1 MAIVGDAYVVVRAI
15 TSSVEKDIQKAFDGV
30 DRVGEKAGKDLS
42 DGVNRGFSRSGNNF
56 NFITPRFLASVD
68 AARER
73 FSSLTRAG
81 YVLAPSI
88 TALGGIIGLLG
99 TGLISLTSIIGAA
112 ATPALITLAGAFTAA
127 GQAALTLKL
136 AFSGVAKAVQAG
148 TKASKKT
155 VSSTRSEEAAQR
167 NLLAAYERLAE
178 ARETAIEQLQQLG
191 FDSEDAAIS
200 EKKAALELEKAR
212 ETLARVADLPPNSR
226 ARKEAEL
233 AFAEADLNYRR
244 AIDRNNDLK
253 KSEAANAKLGPD
265 VKSQVDGSKI
275 VLDATRNVIEATEA
289 RDAALQGSGGDAY
302 ADALSGL
309 SEEAQNFAK
318 YLVSIQGEFKK
329 LRDAAGAKL
338 FPQLETAIRIL
349 VKDLFPALAP
359 LLKSTGDVLGK
370 VAIRIAKVI
379 TSAENLKRLK
389 SIWKTNNTFIDNLGY
404 AVGNLYEG
412 FLILL
417 GAAKPLIDAFGKF
430 LKNVTETWKETLKAD
445 EASGKL
451 AERFKIAKKILEDL
465 GTILGNVFGG
475 FKNLVKANV
484 GPGSGGQIFLD
495 YFKDVSLAFKNLE
508 KIDGK
513 PLKEFFAKAAENGTK
528 LLDLL
533 GNILGGFITLADN
546 PELGVFL
553 GQLNDVTD
561 IFQQIGEDISASLPS
576 FGAFLIELS
585 KFVQTV
591 TESGSITIFFD
602 TLRSALEKL
611 NDFLGTEFGQKLL
624 EVSAQ
629 ILPVLAA
636 FGLITKTVGFFGKVL
651 LGPIVSVGKFA
662 VGAKNLYS
670 EIKFLGPGL
679 KTVAIQAKD
688 TAVKLGTT
696 LFNGAKAAATGL
708 ISLGKAIGKELV
720 TAFKGLGAVMKA
732 NPLGV
737 FLTVVGLV
745 IAAVA
750 ILYAKSET
758 FRNLVDG
765 IGTAIKNAFSGVI
778 YFLKNN
784 WPLIL
789 AILTGPIGLAVLAI
803 VKNFDEIVA
812 FVKGLGSKLAEAGKA
827 IWDWIVDFFKD
838 RYNTLKG
845 NIEAF
850 ITFITGLPGKV
861 KTAAAGIFNWLVDFF
876 KDRYET
882 LKGNIGL
889 MVDFVKSLPGKIANA
904 AKGMWDGLKGGLQ
917 DVINFIIKGLN
928 NAIGAINLL
937 LKGLKFAT
945 FGKVDFQIS
954 PIPPVKFA
962 KGGTVMPSAGGT
974 LATIGE
980 AGRPER
986 VEPLDPDGLS
996 KRDKAM
1002 IEMLSG
1008 GKGSGINITIN
1019 PSAGMDERE
1028 LASIVSRQIAFQ
1040 LRKGAA

>member
-15 TSSVEKDIQKAFDGV
+15 TSSVERDIQKAFNGV
-30 DRVGEKAGKDLS
+30 DRVGEKAGKDIS
-42 DGVNRGFSRSGNNF
+42 DGVNRGFSRSSSNF

-155 VSSTRSEEAAQR
+155 VSSVKSEEAAQR

-212 ETLARVADLPPNSR
+212 EALARVSDLPPNSR

-233 AFAEADLNYRR
+233 AFAEADLNLRR
-244 AIDRNNDLK
+244 AVDRNNDLK
-253 KSEAANAKLGPD
+253 KSEAANAKLGPELED
-265 VKSQVDGSKI
+265 QIKGSK
-275 VLDATRNVIEATEA
+275 VFLEATRNVVQATEA
-289 RDAALQGSGGDAY
+289 RDAALQGTGGDAY

-309 SEEAQNFAK
+309 SEEAQNFVK

-329 LRDAAGAKL
+329 LKDAAGAEL

-349 VKDLFPALAP
+349 VKDLFPVLIP
-359 LLKSTGDVLGK
+359 LFRSTGAVLGK

-379 TSAENLKRLK
+379 TSAENLKRLE
-389 SIWKTNNTFIDNLGY
+389 SIWKTNNKFIDNLGS

-417 GAAKPLIDAFGKF
+417 NAAKPLIDAFGEF
-430 LKNVTETWKETLKAD
+430 LKNTTESWKETLKLD

-451 AERFKIAKKILEDL
+451 AERFKIAKGILEDL

-484 GPGSGGQIFLD
+484 GPGSGGQIFLN

-513 PLKEFFAKAAENGTK
+513 PLREFFAAAARNGTK

-533 GNILGGFITLADN
+533 GNIIGGFITLADN

-553 GQLNDVTD
+553 GQLNEVTD
-561 IFQQIGEDISASLPS
+561 IFQEIGEDISASLPS

-585 KFVQTV
+585 EFVQLV

-602 TLRSALEKL
+602 TLRITLEKL
-611 NDFLGTEFGQKLL
+611 NNFLRSDFGQKLL
-624 EVSAQ
+624 EVSSQ

-636 FGLITKTVGFFGKVL
+636 LGLITKTLSFFGKVF
-651 LGPIVSVGKFA
+651 LGPIVSLGKFA
-662 VGAKNLYS
+662 IGAKNLYS
-670 EIKFLGPGL
+670 EIKFLGPAL
-679 KTVAIQAKD
+679 QTLAIQAKD
-688 TAVKLGTT
+688 TAVKLGTI
-696 LFNGAKAAATGL
+696 LFNGARAAVTGL
-708 ISLGKAIGKELV
+708 GQLAVAIGTSLV
-720 TAFKGLGAVMKA
+720 SAFKALGVVMRA

-745 IAAVA
+745 LVA
-750 ILYAKSET
+750 IGILYAKSET

-765 IGTAIKNAFSGVI
+765 IGTAIKNAFSGTI
-778 YFLKNN
+778 DFLKNN
-784 WPLIL
+784 WPTIL

-803 VKNFDEIVA
+803 AKN
-812 FVKGLGSKLAEAGKA
+812 
-827 IWDWIVDFFKD
+827 WDTIIS
-838 RYNTLKG
+838 T
-845 NIEAF
+845 
-850 ITFITGLPGKV
+850 
-861 KTAAAGIFNWLVDFF
+861 
-876 KDRYET
+876 
-882 LKGNIGL
+882 
-889 MVDFVKSLPGKIANA
+889 
-904 AKGMWDGLKGGLQ
+904 
-917 DVINFIIKGLN
+917 IKGLPKRIRD
-928 NAIGAINLL
+928 AASGLWDGIKDSFKSAINYIINRWNALQFS
-937 LKGLKFAT
+937 LKFPDKI
-945 FGKVDFQIS
+945 FGIPLGPLSGKGFTLDT
-954 PIPPVKFA
+954 PNIPPLA
-962 KGGTVMPSAGGT
+962 KGGVVMPSAGGT
-974 LATIGE
+974 LAQIGE

-986 VEPLDPDGLS
+986 IEPLDPDGLS

-1008 GKGSGINITIN
+1008 GRGSGINITIN

>member
-15 TSSVEKDIQKAFDGV
+15 TSSVERDIQKAFNGV

-42 DGVNRGFSRSGNNF
+42 DGVNRGFTRSGNNF
-56 NFITPRFLASVD
+56 NFVTPRFLASVD
-68 AARER
+68 SARER

-99 TGLISLTSIIGAA
+99 TGLISLTSVIGAA
-112 ATPALITLAGAFTAA
+112 ASPALITLAGSFTAA
-127 GQAALTLKL
+127 AQGALTLKL
-136 AFSGVAKAVQAG
+136 AFSGVAKAIQAG

-155 VSSTRSEEAAQR
+155 VSSTKSEEAAQR

-309 SEEAQNFAK
+309 SEEAKSFVE
-318 YLVSIQGEFKK
+318 YIVSIQGEFKK
-329 LRDAAGAKL
+329 LKDAAGAEL

-349 VKDLFPALAP
+349 VKDLFPVLIP
-359 LLKSTGDVLGK
+359 LLRSTGAVLGK

-417 GAAKPLIDAFGKF
+417 DAAKPLIDAFGKF

-445 EASGKL
+445 EATGKL
-451 AERFKIAKKILEDL
+451 AERFKIAKGILEDL

-484 GPGSGGQIFLD
+484 GPGSGGQIFLN

-533 GNILGGFITLADN
+533 GNIIGGFITLADN

-553 GQLNDVTD
+553 GQLNQVVD
-561 IFQQIGEDISASLPS
+561 IFQEIGENISASLPS
-576 FGAFLIELS
+576 FGNFLIEFAKLV
-585 KFVQTV
+585 KTV
-591 TESGSITIFFD
+591 TDSGSVTIFFD
-602 TLRSALEKL
+602 TLSTVLKGL
-611 NDFLGTEFGQKLL
+611 NSFLTSEFGKTLL
-624 EVSAQ
+624 NITAQ
-629 ILPVLAA
+629 ILPLLAA
-636 FGLITKTVGFFGKVL
+636 FGLITQVVGFFGKVL
-651 LGPIVSVGKFA
+651 LGPIASLITFTKD
-662 VGAKNLYS
+662 
-670 EIKFLGPGL
+670 IKFLAPAL
-679 KTVAIQAKD
+679 QALVAQFAAPVAIIAALI
-688 TAVKLGTT
+688 AVFVLAYKNSESFRESISAL
-696 LFNGAKAAATGL
+696 AAALTNSVLKAFDDIKATFDKVFGSSKDLSEAFKVIGDVLSVTL
-708 ISLGKAIGKELV
+708 IPVLGAIGGALV
-720 TAFKGLGAVMKA
+720 GTLG
-732 NPLGV
+732 
-737 FLTVVGLV
+737 
-745 IAAVA
+745 
-750 ILYAKSET
+750 
-758 FRNLVDG
+758 
-765 IGTAIKNAFSGVI
+765 
-778 YFLKNN
+778 
-784 WPLIL
+784 
-789 AILTGPIGLAVLAI
+789 
-803 VKNFDEIVA
+803 
-812 FVKGLGSKLAEAGKA
+812 
-827 IWDWIVDFFKD
+827 
-838 RYNTLKG
+838 
-845 NIEAF
+845 
-850 ITFITGLPGKV
+850 
-861 KTAAAGIFNWLVDFF
+861 
-876 KDRYET
+876 
-882 LKGNIGL
+882 
-889 MVDFVKSLPGKIANA
+889 
-904 AKGMWDGLKGGLQ
+904 
-917 DVINFIIKGLN
+917 
-928 NAIGAINLL
+928 GAINTIIYALGA
-937 LKGLKFAT
+937 LKDVFVFVFNLFKTIVGVFIGIFTGKWGTALDGLRGGLKSFQSF
-945 FGKVDFQIS
+945 FGNVIS
-954 PIPPVKFA
+954 GLIAPFRGLINGIINAWNGIAGKFKIDIPKWVPVIGGQTYSFKTIPNIPAFA

-974 LATIGE
+974 LAQIGE

>member
-15 TSSVEKDIQKAFDGV
+15 TTSVEKDIKKAFKDV
-30 DRVGEKAGKDLS
+30 DRVGEKVGKDLS
-42 DGVNRGFSRSGNNF
+42 DGVNRGFRKSNNNF
-56 NFITPRFLASVD
+56 NLFTPKFLASVD
-68 AARER
+68 AARAR
-73 FSSLTRAG
+73 FTSLTRVG
-81 YVLAPSI
+81 YALAPAL

-99 TGLISLTSIIGAA
+99 TGFISLTSIIGAA
-112 ATPALITLAGAFTAA
+112 TTPALITLAGAFTAA

-136 AFSGVAKAVQAG
+136 AFSGIAKAVQAG
-148 TKASKKT
+148 NKNSKKT
-155 VSSTRSEEAAQR
+155 VSSIKSEEDAQR

-178 ARETAIEQLQQLG
+178 ARQTAIEQLQQLG

-212 ETLARVADLPPNSR
+212 ETLARVSDLPPNSR

-253 KSEAANAKLGPD
+253 KSEAANAKIGPD

-329 LRDAAGAKL
+329 LKDAAGVKL
-338 FPQLETAIRIL
+338 FPQLETAIDNL
-349 VKDLFPALAP
+349 VKNLFPALAP
-359 LLKSTGDVLGK
+359 LLTSTGDVLGK
-370 VAIRIAKVI
+370 VAIRISKVV
-379 TSAENLKRLK
+379 TSSENIKRLE

-404 AVGNLYEG
+404 AVDNLYEG

-417 GAAKPLIDAFGKF
+417 TAAKPLIDAFGKF
-430 LKNVTETWKETLKAD
+430 LKNVTGSWKETLKLD

-451 AERFKIAKKILEDL
+451 EERFKIAKGILEDL

-513 PLKEFFAKAAENGTK
+513 PLKDFFAGAAENGTK
-528 LLDLL
+528 LLNLV
-533 GNILGGFITLADN
+533 GNIIGGFITLADN

-553 GQLNDVTD
+553 GQLNQVVD
-561 IFQQIGEDISASLPS
+561 IFQKIGEDISDSLPS
-576 FGAFLIELS
+576 FGNFLIEFA
-585 KFVQTV
+585 KFVKLV
-591 TESGSITIFFD
+591 TDSGSITIFFD
-602 TLRSALEKL
+602 TLRTALEKL
-611 NDFLGTEFGQKLL
+611 NNFLSSDFGQKLL
-624 EVSAQ
+624 EVSAK

-636 FGLITKTVGFFGKVL
+636 LGLITTSLSFFGKVF
-651 LGPIVSVGKFA
+651 LGPIVSLANFA

-670 EIKFLGPGL
+670 EIKFLSPGL
-679 KTVAIQAKD
+679 QTLAIQAGD
-688 TAVKLGTT
+688 TAKKLGTT
-696 LFNGAKAAATGL
+696 LFNGARAAATGL
-708 ISLGKAIGKELV
+708 ISLAGAIGKELV
-720 TAFKGLGAVMKA
+720 IAFRGLGAVMAA

-745 IAAVA
+745 LVA
-750 ILYAKSET
+750 IGILYTKSET

-765 IGTAIKNAFSGVI
+765 IGTAIKNAFSGAI
-778 YFLKNN
+778 DFLKNN
-784 WPLIL
+784 WPMIL

-803 VKNFDEIVA
+803 SKN
-812 FVKGLGSKLAEAGKA
+812 
-827 IWDWIVDFFKD
+827 WDTIIS
-838 RYNTLKG
+838 T
-845 NIEAF
+845 
-850 ITFITGLPGKV
+850 
-861 KTAAAGIFNWLVDFF
+861 
-876 KDRYET
+876 
-882 LKGNIGL
+882 
-889 MVDFVKSLPGKIANA
+889 
-904 AKGMWDGLKGGLQ
+904 
-917 DVINFIIKGLN
+917 IKGLPARIKDAASGLWDSIGDAFKVMLNKIIGWWN
-928 NAIGAINLL
+928 NFSFTLQIPKNRLTDF
-937 LKGLKFAT
+937 LKVGGLGFTVNTPDIRPLALGGIVPAT
-945 FGKVDFQIS
+945 S
-954 PIPPVKFA
+954 
-962 KGGTVMPSAGGT
+962 GGMIAR
-974 LATIGE
+974 IGE

-996 KRDKAM
+996 KRDKA
-1002 IEMLSG
+1002 IIQMLSG
-1008 GKGSGINITIN
+1008 GAGSGINITIN

>member
-15 TSSVEKDIQKAFDGV
+15 TSSVERDIQKAFSGV
-30 DRVGEKAGKDLS
+30 DRVGEKAGKDIS
-42 DGVNRGFSRSGNNF
+42 DGVNRGFTRSGNNF

-68 AARER
+68 SARER

-112 ATPALITLAGAFTAA
+112 ASPALITLAGSFTAA
-127 GQAALTLKL
+127 AQGALTLKL
-136 AFSGVAKAVQAG
+136 AFSGVAKAIQAG

-155 VSSTRSEEAAQR
+155 VSSTKSEEAAQR

-212 ETLARVADLPPNSR
+212 ETLARVSDLPPNSR

-309 SEEAQNFAK
+309 SEEAKGFVE
-318 YLVSIQGEFKK
+318 YIVSIQGEFKK
-329 LRDAAGAKL
+329 LKDAAGAEL

-349 VKDLFPALAP
+349 VKDLFPVLVP
-359 LLKSTGDVLGK
+359 LLRSTGAVLGK

-389 SIWKTNNTFIDNLGY
+389 SIWKTNNTFIDNLGT
-404 AVGNLYEG
+404 AIGNLYEG

-417 GAAKPLIDAFGKF
+417 VAAKPLIDAFGNF
-430 LKNVTETWKETLKAD
+430 LKNITETWKETLKAD
-445 EASGKL
+445 EATGKL
-451 AERFKIAKKILEDL
+451 AERFKIAKGILEDL

-484 GPGSGGQIFLD
+484 GPGSGGQIFLN

-513 PLKEFFAKAAENGTK
+513 PLREFFADAAENGTK

-533 GNILGGFITLADN
+533 GNIIGGFITLADN

-561 IFQQIGEDISASLPS
+561 IFQEIGENISASLPS
-576 FGAFLIELS
+576 FGNFLI
-585 KFVQTV
+585 KFAEFVKTV
-591 TESGSITIFFD
+591 TDSGSVTIFFD
-602 TLRSALEKL
+602 TLSTVLKGL
-611 NDFLGTEFGQKLL
+611 NSFLTSEFGKTLL
-624 EVSAQ
+624 NITAQ
-629 ILPVLAA
+629 ILPLLAA
-636 FGLITKTVGFFGKVL
+636 FGLITQVVGFFGKVL
-651 LGPIVSVGKFA
+651 LGPVASLITFVKD
-662 VGAKNLYS
+662 
-670 EIKFLGPGL
+670 IKFLAPAL
-679 KTVAIQAKD
+679 QALVAQFAAPVAIIAALI
-688 TAVKLGTT
+688 AVFVLAYKNSESFRESISAL
-696 LFNGAKAAATGL
+696 AAALTNSVLKAFDDIKATFDKVFGSSKDLSEAFKVIGDVLSVTL
-708 ISLGKAIGKELV
+708 IPVLGAIGGALV
-720 TAFKGLGAVMKA
+720 GTLG
-732 NPLGV
+732 
-737 FLTVVGLV
+737 
-745 IAAVA
+745 
-750 ILYAKSET
+750 
-758 FRNLVDG
+758 
-765 IGTAIKNAFSGVI
+765 
-778 YFLKNN
+778 
-784 WPLIL
+784 
-789 AILTGPIGLAVLAI
+789 
-803 VKNFDEIVA
+803 
-812 FVKGLGSKLAEAGKA
+812 
-827 IWDWIVDFFKD
+827 
-838 RYNTLKG
+838 
-845 NIEAF
+845 
-850 ITFITGLPGKV
+850 
-861 KTAAAGIFNWLVDFF
+861 
-876 KDRYET
+876 
-882 LKGNIGL
+882 
-889 MVDFVKSLPGKIANA
+889 
-904 AKGMWDGLKGGLQ
+904 
-917 DVINFIIKGLN
+917 
-928 NAIGAINLL
+928 GAINTIIYALGA
-937 LKGLKFAT
+937 LKDVFVFIFNLFKTIVGVFIGIFTGKWGTALDGLRGGLRSFQSFFGNVISGLIAPFRGLINGIINAWNGIAGKF
-945 FGKVDFQIS
+945 KVD
-954 PIPPVKFA
+954 IPKWVPVIGGQTFSFKTIPNIPAFA

-974 LATIGE
+974 LAQIGE

-986 VEPLDPDGLS
+986 IEPLDPDGLS
-996 KRDKAM
+996 KRDKAI
-1002 IEMLSG
+1002 IETLSG
-1008 GKGSGINITIN
+1008 GRSSAINITIN

>member
-15 TSSVEKDIQKAFDGV
+15 TSSVERDIQKAFNAV

-42 DGVNRGFSRSGNNF
+42 DGVNRGFTRSGNNF
-56 NFITPRFLASVD
+56 TFITPRFLASVD
-68 AARER
+68 SARER

-99 TGLISLTSIIGAA
+99 TGLISLTSVIGAA
-112 ATPALITLAGAFTAA
+112 ASPALITLAGSFTAA
-127 GQAALTLKL
+127 AQGALTLKL
-136 AFSGVAKAVQAG
+136 AFSGVAKAIQAG

-155 VSSTRSEEAAQR
+155 VSSTKSEEAAQR

-309 SEEAQNFAK
+309 SEEAKSFVE
-318 YLVSIQGEFKK
+318 YIVSIQGEFKK
-329 LRDAAGAKL
+329 LKDAAGAEL

-349 VKDLFPALAP
+349 VKDLFPVLVP
-359 LLKSTGDVLGK
+359 LLRSTGAVLGK

-417 GAAKPLIDAFGKF
+417 DAAKPLIDAFGKF

-445 EASGKL
+445 EATGKL
-451 AERFKIAKKILEDL
+451 AERFKIAKGILEDL

-484 GPGSGGQIFLD
+484 GPGSGGQIFLN

-513 PLKEFFAKAAENGTK
+513 PLKEFFAAAAENGTK

-533 GNILGGFITLADN
+533 GNIIGGFITLADN

-553 GQLNDVTD
+553 GQLNQVVD
-561 IFQQIGEDISASLPS
+561 IFQEIGENISASLPS
-576 FGAFLIELS
+576 FGNFLIEFAKLV
-585 KFVQTV
+585 KTV
-591 TESGSITIFFD
+591 TDSGSVTIFFN
-602 TLRSALEKL
+602 TLSTVLKGL
-611 NDFLGTEFGQKLL
+611 NSFLTSEFGKTLL
-624 EVSAQ
+624 NITAQ
-629 ILPVLAA
+629 ILPLLAA
-636 FGLITKTVGFFGKVL
+636 FGLITQVVGFFGKVL
-651 LGPIVSVGKFA
+651 LGPIASLITFIKD
-662 VGAKNLYS
+662 
-670 EIKFLGPGL
+670 IKFLAPAL
-679 KTVAIQAKD
+679 QALVAQFAAPVAIIAALI
-688 TAVKLGTT
+688 AVFVLAYKNSESFRESISAL
-696 LFNGAKAAATGL
+696 AAALTNSVLKAFDDIKATFDKVFGSSKDLSEAFKVIGDVLSVTL
-708 ISLGKAIGKELV
+708 IPVLGAIGGALV
-720 TAFKGLGAVMKA
+720 GTLGGAINTIIYALGALKDVFVFVFNLFKTIV
-732 NPLGV
+732 GV
-737 FLTVVGLV
+737 F
-745 IAAVA
+745 I
-750 ILYAKSET
+750 
-758 FRNLVDG
+758 G
-765 IGTAIKNAFSGVI
+765 IFTGKWGTA
-778 YFLKNN
+778 L
-784 WPLIL
+784 
-789 AILTGPIGLAVLAI
+789 
-803 VKNFDEIVA
+803 
-812 FVKGLGSKLAEAGKA
+812 
-827 IWDWIVDFFKD
+827 
-838 RYNTLKG
+838 
-845 NIEAF
+845 
-850 ITFITGLPGKV
+850 
-861 KTAAAGIFNWLVDFF
+861 
-876 KDRYET
+876 
-882 LKGNIGL
+882 
-889 MVDFVKSLPGKIANA
+889 
-904 AKGMWDGLKGGLQ
+904 DGLKGGLKSFQ
-917 DVINFIIKGLN
+917 SFFGNVISGLIAPFRGLINGII
-928 NAIGAINLL
+928 NAWNGIAGKFKIDIPKWVPVIGGQTYSF
-937 LKGLKFAT
+937 KT
-945 FGKVDFQIS
+945 
-954 PIPPVKFA
+954 IPNIPAFA

-974 LATIGE
+974 LAQIGE